1 MWASTPRRV
10 AFGCALVLLSSFS
23 NAQTETGAEIAVIDL
38 TDAITMTLER
48 NPGLT
53 AFGYQIRAQEARVTQ
68 SALRPNPELGVMVEN
83 VAGTGQFTGIDSAET
98 TLSVAWVL
106 ERGKRQHRI
115 DSARAGVSLFEAE
128 AEIRRLDAAAE
139 TGRRFLDS
147 LAFQERLTQAERA
160 AALAEQTAT
169 AIRRRVAAGRTPDAD
184 LARAEAELARMRLDR
199 EDIEHSLRVSDRRL
213 AAQWGVT
220 QPAFTRVSGNIHA
233 LPTPDVFSNLLAR
246 VDQTP
251 NITRYLSEQRL
262 RETELRLAEAQ
273 ARPNWR
279 ITAGVR
285 RLERSD
291 DQAFIAGLTIPFPMR
306 NRNQGRIAEARAR
319 LAMTGADQAATRVQI
334 ETQLFALYQELQHSL
349 HVASTLRDEI
359 VPRLERALVDTQ
371 SAYDSGR
378 YGYFEL
384 RAVQTELLSARAEL
398 VEATIDAHRNVIEIE
413 RLTGTTVTSFQSQ
426 P

>member
-1 MWASTPRRV
+1 MWVSTPCRV
-10 AFGCALVLLSSFS
+10 AFGCLLVMLNSISI
-23 NAQTETGAEIAVIDL
+23 AQAERVDKTKVVDL

-48 NPGLT
+48 NPGLM
-53 AFGYQIRAQEARVTQ
+53 AFGDQIRAQEARVTQ
-68 SALRPNPELGVMVEN
+68 SAQRPDPELGLMVEN
-83 VAGTGQFTGIDSAET
+83 FVGTDQFSGIDSAEI
-98 TLSVAWVL
+98 TLSVAWIL
-106 ERGKRQHRI
+106 ERGKQQHRI

-147 LAFQERLTQAERA
+147 LAFQERLTQTEHAVR
-160 AALAEQTAT
+160 LADETAT

-199 EDIEHSLRVSDRRL
+199 EDIEHSLRVSNRRL

-220 QPAFTRVSGNIHA
+220 QPAFTRVSGNIHD
-233 LPTPDVFSNLLAR
+233 LPTPAVFSNLLAR

-251 NITRYLSEQRL
+251 NITRYFSEQRL
-262 RETELRLAEAQ
+262 RESELRLAEAE
-273 ARPNWR
+273 AKPGWR
-279 ITAGVR
+279 VTAGIR
-285 RLERSD
+285 HFERSD
-291 DQAFIAGLTIPFPMR
+291 DQALIAGVTIPLPVR
-306 NRNQGRIAEARAR
+306 NRNQGRISEARAR
-319 LAMTGADQAATRVQI
+319 LAMTSSAQAAVRVQI

-349 HVASTLRDEI
+349 HVATTLRDEI
-359 VPRLERALVDTQ
+359 VPRLERALVSTQ
-371 SAYDSGR
+371 SAYDAGR

-384 RAVQTELLSARAEL
+384 RVVQTELLSARAEL
-398 VEATIDAHRNVIEIE
+398 VEATIGAHRNVIEIE